1 MQIKITKKLLNK
13 YRKYKQEIPLLK
25 AELEEMRTTDAG
37 LGNSTILNYQIWP
50 PHAEGVVGFDWE
62 LYKHRQRVLEQREA
76 QVAAVEKWIGKI
88 QDGQTRCVFR
98 MRYIEGLG
106 WVKIAEKTGY
116 GGNVDY
122 PRLYIRDKYLKK
134 YDIQ

>member
-76 QVAAVEKWIGKI
+76 QVAAVEKWIGEI
-88 QDGQTRCVFR
+88 QDGQARCVFR
-98 MRYIEGLG
+98 MRYIEGLS

-116 GGNVDY
+116 GGRENYV
-122 PRLYIRDKYLKK
+122 RLVIRDNYLKK
-134 YDIQ
+134 YGIK